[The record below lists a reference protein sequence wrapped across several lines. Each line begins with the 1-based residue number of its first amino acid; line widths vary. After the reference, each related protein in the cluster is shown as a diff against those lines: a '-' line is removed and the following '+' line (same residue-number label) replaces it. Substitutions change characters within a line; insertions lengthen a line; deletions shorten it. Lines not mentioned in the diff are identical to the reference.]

1 MTAIG
6 QRNLDVFTG
15 IFDPVNG
22 RTKPQ
27 VNAVFTD
34 LMAKLTD
41 RLVVDKIQKAVARL
55 DQGHPHIQRRKHGG
69 IFHPDHPGT
78 DNRQTAWDRLHIKKF
93 VTVQNSGAIERH
105 PVGPKGLGAST
116 DQKPLSSQAGTFACF
131 GQHFDAVRAGE
142 TCQPT
147 KRVNIVAVELMLQHV
162 HFVI

>member
-6 QRNLDVFTG
+6 QRNLNVLTG

-78 DNRQTAWDRLHIKKF
+78 DNRQTAWDRLHVKKF
-93 VTVQNSGAIERH
+93 VAIQNGGTIERH
-105 PVGPKGLGAST
+105 PVRPKGLGAST